1 MAEQHLAT
9 YLNDHLAGSEVGIE
23 LLEHLEQSCAGTPEA
38 ALAAELRAEI
48 TADRRELEALMGQ
61 LGVAVSRT
69 RAVAGWLA
77 EKGARL
83 KLKVDDPAGGAL
95 RRLEVFEAVSLGVE
109 GKRLLWRSLAAAL
122 PGAADYGRLEQRAEE
137 QRRRLEAAR
146 LAAARSALG
155 PAPGGA

>member
-9 YLNDHLAGSEVGIE
+9 YLNDHLAGSETALE
-23 LLEHLEQSCAGTPEA
+23 LLEHLEQSHAGTPEA
-38 ALAAELRAEI
+38 ALAAELRADILE
-48 TADRRELEALMGQ
+48 DRRELEALIARRGA
-61 LGVAVSRT
+61 AVSRT
-69 RAVAGWLA
+69 RKMAGWLA
-77 EKGARL
+77 EKAAQL
-83 KLKVDDPAGGAL
+83 KLKVDDPAGGPL

-146 LAAARSALG
+146 LAAAQAALA
-155 PAPGGA
+155 PAGA